1 MAEVHIQAV
10 STVQAVADFTAPA
23 EEDSAAQVAAA
34 VSIVPEVT
42 TVTAAAV
49 QAITIPA
56 VLMKVADA
64 LRRWPFSSAFLSAV
78 AYTLSVLSSIAKY
91 RVLICLLL
99 LCLPLQAFCS
109 FRVSSKAHAHLN
121 FPMSCIMVCPNH
133 IFTARHIPET
143 E

>member
-23 EEDSAAQVAAA
+23 EEDSAAQAVAAA

-56 VLMKVADA
+56 VLMKVTVAFQQ
-64 LRRWPFSSAFLSAV
+64 WPSFSAFLSAAV
-78 AYTLSVLSSIAKY
+78 CTLSVLLFEAKY
-91 RVLICLLL
+91 RVLI
-99 LCLPLQAFCS
+99 
-109 FRVSSKAHAHLN
+109 
-121 FPMSCIMVCPNH
+121 
-133 IFTARHIPET
+133 
-143 E
+143 